1 MADSKTYTV
10 EAILKATDSS
20 FTKTMRG
27 ATAAV
32 TALKGGSK
40 GMSGLFKGGI
50 SSALS
55 FGSVMGIASSLAQ
68 KGMQAVSNSVGGAI
82 DRFDTLNKYPVVM
95 KALGYSAQDVAKSTK
110 LLSDGIDGLP
120 TTLSDITKSA
130 QNFAPLTGNA
140 TKAAKAAVA
149 LNNAFLASGASVGD
163 TSRGMQQYTQMLS
176 TGKVDMMSWRTLM
189 ETMPVALNKVAASF
203 GYTGKS
209 AKTDL
214 FEALKNGEITIDQL
228 NDKFIKLNKGQN
240 GFAELAKKNSEGI
253 GTSFANLKN
262 AVVKNM
268 ANMLTA
274 VDKGFGEAG
283 LGSIAKTIDGLKGVI
298 NSTFESISPIVTNV
312 SKAVIQAVKD
322 MWESFKDTGAVTAVT
337 NAFAH
342 VKDAFEHVKESLSGN
357 GDLFKDL
364 GKAVGDVVTWLSQ
377 ATTGISNFIS
387 NMKPGTIE
395 ATAKAIAGVVLA
407 FKGLSLLANLN
418 PFTIIVGAI
427 AGLVLAFA
435 QAYNSSEKFRTGVE
449 KALNILKEW
458 GPAIAAVVGG
468 FAIFKMLNGWNPFKS
483 FASKGKSAFDGL
495 KTAMKGGSDG
505 AKQSKGIIEQ
515 VFSGLGS
522 VIESAGT
529 AISTAAKGI
538 GTGIK
543 TALSG
548 VPAIITSLGTA
559 ISTVATGIGTGL
571 ATAFQGLGAAIAI
584 VPPTTWLALGAAI
597 LMVGAAF
604 ALAGTQANG
613 ISQIF
618 QTVGN
623 VIVQIL
629 QQVTTS
635 LATLIPIVAGAM
647 AMLVPIVANAIA
659 TIVGAVA
666 SGISR
671 IILAF
676 ATGFSM
682 VVSAVAG
689 AIATVV
695 GAFSGLISAIAQVIT
710 SIGTALQGLSLV
722 FTSIFDGIAN
732 VITAFGDSVSGILD
746 SIGGVFESFGE
757 SVKSVFEGAS
767 TVIESFGST
776 VKSIL
781 DGVSGVIDSIGNAAL
796 NAGKGVKQMAQGIK
810 MLVDLPLGDLG
821 ATLAKTAS
829 GLGKIGNNS
838 AGLAAAGSA
847 MQQVSNGIRMIG
859 SASLAA
865 VSSMSQL
872 STRIQM
878 LQTTMT
884 SLPGVM
890 MSAAS
895 SFSSFTTTAV
905 AGMAGL
911 VAINAPIAAFK
922 LQLTSL
928 STAVTQAS
936 MNFTRLSTGVMVII
950 PAFTMMTSIITM
962 FMTNLTMLSTTI
974 MTISSSFTALVGVI
988 TSMTGAIM
996 MVASSFSNVGAQ
1008 ATNAGNRIR
1017 LFAATSQVVVSSFS
1031 SMAGSV
1037 RSNMRAISSAISS
1050 GMSRAKSE
1058 VQSSMN
1064 VMLST
1069 MQKTGNQMVSS
1080 MKSSGSKAGQG
1091 LASGL
1096 KGQQGSVT
1104 NAVASMINAAV
1115 NRARA
1120 GYGPMQSAGNW
1131 IGQGLA
1137 NGMRSALGAVTAAAN
1152 ALVAQAERAAQA
1164 KARIASPSKLFR
1176 DEVGYWIGA
1185 GVAVGIDKSANLAVD
1200 SIASMYDDIQS
1211 VGYKASDLLDTNFSY
1226 NMSGGYNGTLQIENP
1241 SQNNLILGLLDQLN
1255 RSLDRDIVVSVNDAE
1270 IARATGD
1277 AINNYNLKKESA
1289 LKRMRGE
1296 V

>member
-27 ATAAV
+27 AMGV
-32 TALKGGSK
+32 VNALKGGAK
-40 GMSGLFKGGI
+40 GTTNMFKSMFGANLA
-50 SSALS
+50 SSALIASLGAAKRGIGSMVTELNSSNLAWKS
-55 FGSVMGIASSLAQ
+55 FEGNMKILGQSDKAIAKAKASMQDYATKTIYSASDMASTYAQLASVGVKNTGKLVKGFGGLAAAAENPKQAMKTLSQQATQMAAKPMVQWADFKLMLEQTPSGIAAVAKEMGMSTQEMVKAVQDGKISTEDFFEAIQ
-68 KGMQAVSNSVGGAI
+68 KVGNSKTFSQMATEFKSVGQAI
-82 DRFDTLNKYPVVM
+82 DGMKEGISNKLQPAFEKFNQFGIKVFEDLASRMDKINFDGIANGIG
-95 KALGYSAQDVAKSTK
+95 KAL
-110 LLSDGIDGLP
+110 DGID
-120 TTLSDITKSA
+120 I
-130 QNFAPLTGNA
+130 
-140 TKAAKAAVA
+140 
-149 LNNAFLASGASVGD
+149 SGIFD
-163 TSRGMQQYTQMLS
+163 TI
-176 TGKVDMMSWRTLM
+176 
-189 ETMPVALNKVAASF
+189 E
-203 GYTGKS
+203 
-209 AKTDL
+209 
-214 FEALKNGEITIDQL
+214 
-228 NDKFIKLNKGQN
+228 
-240 GFAELAKKNSEGI
+240 
-253 GTSFANLKN
+253 
-262 AVVKNM
+262 
-268 ANMLTA
+268 
-274 VDKGFGEAG
+274 
-283 LGSIAKTIDGLKGVI
+283 KTIRNAI
-298 NSTFESISPIVTNV
+298 ASIKEFWN
-312 SKAVIQAVKD
+312 A
-322 MWESFKDTGAVTAVT
+322 FKDTGAVTAVT

-342 VKDAFEHVKESLSGN
+342 VKDAFERVKKSLSGN
-357 GDLFKDL
+357 GNLFKDL

-377 ATTGISNFIS
+377 ATAGISNFIS

-495 KTAMKGGSDG
+495 KTAMKGGSDS

-529 AISTAAKGI
+529 GIATAAKGI

-597 LMVGAAF
+597 LMIGAAF

-623 VIVQIL
+623 IIVQIL

-666 SGISR
+666 SGISQ

-710 SIGTALQGLSLV
+710 AIGTALQGLSLV

-746 SIGGVFESFGE
+746 SISGVFESFGE

-859 SASLAA
+859 TASTTA
-865 VSSMSQL
+865 VTGMTQL

-996 MVASSFSNVGAQ
+996 MVASSFSNVGVQ
-1008 ATNAGNRIR
+1008 ATNAGNQIR
-1017 LFAATSQVVVSSFS
+1017 LFASTSQLVISGFS

-1037 RSNMRAISSAISS
+1037 RSNMSAISSAISS

-1058 VQSSMN
+1058 VQSSMLT
-1064 VMLST
+1064 MLST
-1069 MQKTGNQMVSS
+1069 MEKTGNQMVSS

-1096 KGQQGSVT
+1096 RSQQGTVT
-1104 NAVASMINAAV
+1104 SAVSAMINAAV
-1115 NRARA
+1115 SRARA

-1185 GVAVGIDKSANLAVD
+1185 GVAVGIDKSAGLAVD

-1226 NMSGGYNGTLQIENP
+1226 NMSGGYNGTLQVENP

-1255 RSLDRDIVVSVNDAE
+1255 RSLDRDIVVTVNDTE

-1289 LKRMRGE
+1289 FRRMGGE